1 MSDEFVQALA
11 DLEEERAITMAN
23 ERLESGEDPM
33 AVLDD
38 LKEGMAIVG
47 DRYAEEEYFIPDL
60 MYAGDIID
68 QISDLLQDE
77 MEAAEE
83 EVIGTVVLGTV
94 QDDIHDIGKDLVFF
108 MFDLNGFE
116 VIDLGV
122 DVSPET
128 FVEAVE
134 EHDPDIVALS
144 GFLTAAFD
152 SMKETVEALEEA
164 GLVEAFD
171 PDRPRDGRKVMIGGG
186 QITEDVRTYVH
197 ADGFE
202 NDAPSGVTRAKQWI
216 ETMEAGQ

>member
-1 MSDEFVQALA
+1 MSDEEFVQALA
-11 DLEEERAITMAN
+11 DLEEERAITMAE

-33 AVLDD
+33 DVLDD
-38 LKEGMAIVG
+38 LKKGMAIVG
-47 DRYAEEEYFIPDL
+47 DRYDEEEYFIPDL

-122 DVSPET
+122 DVPPET

-134 EHDPDIVALS
+134 ENDPDVIALS

-152 SMKETVEALEEA
+152 SMKETVEALEAA
-164 GLVEAFD
+164 GLVEAFNED
-171 PDRPRDGRKVMIGGG
+171 GLRDGTKIMIGGG
-186 QITEDVRTYVH
+186 QITDDVRNYVR
-197 ADGFE
+197 ADGYE
-202 NDAPSGVTRAKQWI
+202 TDAPSGVRLAKKWLGI
-216 ETMEAGQ
+216 E